1 MSEPQ
6 IKKTDRD
13 SKYLGQWFR
22 EKYTNS
28 EIISIWKIG
37 NKKQKQKCYAHGNKW
52 FHNSQ
57 NDDGWELALFMFHH
71 SLALPKLSRVERRT
85 DVTYF

>member
-37 NKKQKQKCYAHGNKW
+37 NKKQKQNVMPMEI
-52 FHNSQ
+52 
-57 NDDGWELALFMFHH
+57 NDSTIVKMMLIECWHYSCFTLPLHYLNYQELKGELM
-71 SLALPKLSRVERRT
+71 
-85 DVTYF
+85 